1 MLINNKIE
9 KIFEGPSTLAGYLF
23 LITGLFLIPLNGFSL
38 GNILIGGGI
47 TIVSCFVIFSWSG
60 VKIDTAKSLVK
71 RYNKIFGLVELGNW
85 EKLDAFK
92 GVTLVPFKKVQGMAS
107 WSNRTTSVTKKDY
120 RVFLVNKAKK
130 PAFAIKRCKTREQAQ
145 NSLDEFSIWL
155 KMPVF
160 TVKKRNR

>member
-1 MLINNKIE
+1 VPINNKIE
-9 KIFEGPSTLAGYLF
+9 KVFEGPPQLAGYLF

-38 GNILIGGGI
+38 GYILIGGGI
-47 TIVSCFVIFSWSG
+47 TIASCFVIFSWSG
-60 VKIDTAKSLVK
+60 VKIDTGQRLIKQYTKL
-71 RYNKIFGLVELGNW
+71 FGIIEIGDW
-85 EKLDAFK
+85 QRLDTFK
-92 GVTLVPFKKVQGMAS
+92 GITLVPFRRVEGMAS

-130 PAFAIKRCKTREQAQ
+130 PAFAIKTCETREQAQ

-160 TVKKRNR
+160 SVKKQKR